1 MILLNKRLILNDQQT
16 YICNAKFQINNI
28 EYIIMFT
35 HSKLHD
41 TYTLHFNLDNQWTL
55 SELNNDYE
63 IEIYNYMKG
72 ECKNETTW
80 MA

>member
-1 MILLNKRLILNDQQT
+1 MILLSKRLILNDQQT
-16 YICNAKFQINNI
+16 CIYNAKFEINNI

-41 TYTLHFNLDNQWTL
+41 TYILHFNLDNQWTL